1 MSAISYSNMK
11 IAKIIKSN
19 SHVDYV
25 ARVLDRLDAADP
37 PAPADYQFGQFVS
50 ITADSITMVGLIYNS
65 LLINPDYG
73 QMGPRLSSSTDMNTV
88 FSPDLINEQGILI
101 GVLLVGWIDGDGAN
115 HQGVPRMVI
124 PVNAEVV
131 TMSEEAVLRFH
142 MDARGRLALRY
153 YSHVLT
159 HARLFA
165 PQLLMVVL
173 DQLEKLFAESS
184 ASEIAVLRRSLN
196 WQQVF
201 QGKAT

>member
-1 MSAISYSNMK
+1 MK

-25 ARVLDRLDAADP
+25 GRVLDRLDAVEP
-37 PAPADYQFGQFVS
+37 PAPDHYQFGQFVS
-50 ITADSITMVGLIYNS
+50 IPADRSSMVGLIYNS

-73 QMGPRLSSSTDMNTV
+73 QLGPRLSSSADMNAV
-88 FSPDLINEQGILI
+88 FSPDLINEQGVLI
-101 GVLLVGWIDGDGAN
+101 GILLVGWIDADQLA

-124 PVNAEVV
+124 AVNADVL
-131 TMSEEAVLRFH
+131 TMTEECVRQFH
-142 MDARGRLALRY
+142 TDGKNRLALRY

-173 DQLEKLFAESS
+173 DQLENLFAESS

-201 QGKAT
+201 QK

>member
-1 MSAISYSNMK
+1 MK

-25 ARVLDRLDAADP
+25 GRVLDRLDAIEP
-37 PAPADYQFGQFVS
+37 PAPRDYQFGQFVCVPL
-50 ITADSITMVGLIYNS
+50 DSTVMVGLIYNS
-65 LLINPDYG
+65 LLINPDYA
-73 QMGPRLSSSTDMNTV
+73 QLGPRLSSSADMNAV

-101 GVLLVGWIDGDGAN
+101 GILLVGWIDAGGVS

-124 PVNAEVV
+124 PVNSEVLTMAED
-131 TMSEEAVLRFH
+131 ALRSFH
-142 MDARGRLALRY
+142 TDSKTRLALRY

-196 WQQVF
+196 WQHIF
-201 QGKAT
+201 QKG